1 MFYCVF
7 FEEYCFLNRG
17 LAVYHTKSSNSI
29 AYLYKFRYNVTVVTN
44 EKKERG
50 YERQRIKP
58 SVPTEKVTPELTVT
72 SIVMGIILAVV
83 LVHETHILDY
93 VLV

>member
-50 YERQRIKP
+50 YERKRI
-58 SVPTEKVTPELTVT
+58 
-72 SIVMGIILAVV
+72 
-83 LVHETHILDY
+83 
-93 VLV
+93 